1 MLKKLIIVLLSSIF
15 ALISFELFL
24 KYSPFEY
31 GASPVE
37 YDKQIGMWH
46 KKEFE
51 NYTIKECYKTKY
63 IFDKQGL
70 PSSINEYDGT
80 KKDVVI
86 LGDSYIEAI
95 MVKNENIIHNSL
107 SKEFNNKYNFMN
119 YGLSGSGPT
128 QQFVILKNK
137 INLKN
142 TKYLIQFIGLEGD
155 LNDVDSKNLGSLARP
170 KVYVEFD
177 SLDEYKII
185 PPRIKT
191 MYDSIGDLLGD
202 YQIYFFIKKSLYY
215 LRDNILSKKD
225 NTIKKTIN
233 KKVEIDFSKNWLYLK
248 GAIHQINKYIKSTNI
263 NIKYKIII
271 TSENEKNKMILKKF
285 LDTENIEFIF
295 LNDTAKSMNI
305 ELKSFECDGH
315 WNDDT
320 HRNIAKIIKE
330 VKLIPNYAIEK

>member
-15 ALISFELFL
+15 ALIFFELFL

-31 GASPVE
+31 GVSPVE
-37 YDKQIGMWH
+37 YDNQIGMWH

-51 NYTIKECYKTKY
+51 NYTIKECYKTQY
-63 IFDKQGL
+63 MFDKEGL
-70 PSSINEYDGT
+70 PSSINKYDVT

-107 SKEFNNKYNFMN
+107 AQEFHNKYNFMN

-128 QQFVILKNK
+128 QQLVILKNK
-137 INLKN
+137 INLEN

-177 SLDEYKII
+177 TLDEYVII
-185 PPRIKT
+185 PPRAKT
-191 MYDSIGDLLGD
+191 LYDSIVDLVGD

-215 LRDNILSKKD
+215 LRNNFISKKD
-225 NTIKKTIN
+225 NTIKNPIV
-233 KKVEIDFSKNWLYLK
+233 KKVEKDFTKNWLYLK
-248 GAIHQINKYIKSTNI
+248 GAIHQINNHIKSTDTS
-263 NIKYKIII
+263 IKYKIII
-271 TSENEKNKMILKKF
+271 TSKNKKNKRILKKF

-295 LNDTAKSMNI
+295 LNDIAKSMNI

-320 HRNIAKIIKE
+320 HRNIAKIIKD
-330 VKLIPNYAIEK
+330 IFFIY